1 MALFFGAEFPTGLS
15 DRTSFDNMLPIH
27 IIQDNHNRSIAF
39 AKTIIDILLE
49 MIYSF
54 SRGLT
59 IIGNNCQFLL
69 IGP

>member
-1 MALFFGAEFPTGLS
+1 MALFFGAEFPIGLS

-27 IIQDNHNRSIAF
+27 IIQANHNRSITF

-49 MIYSF
+49 TIYSF
-54 SRGLT
+54 SRCLK
-59 IIGNNCQFLL
+59 IIGNNCQFSL